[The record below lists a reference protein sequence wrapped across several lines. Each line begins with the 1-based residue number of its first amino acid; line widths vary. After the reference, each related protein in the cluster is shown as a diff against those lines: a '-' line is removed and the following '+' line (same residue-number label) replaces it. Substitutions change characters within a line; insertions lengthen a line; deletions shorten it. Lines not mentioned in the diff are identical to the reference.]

1 MPSSEP
7 GGGAANRDGIL
18 TSKVI
23 AYGLR
28 GSPWLALTYTESV
41 LEAFVI
47 PASDGPENIF

>member
-7 GGGAANRDGIL
+7 GGGWGANRDGIL

-28 GSPWLALTYTESV
+28 GSPWRALTYTESV
-41 LEAFVI
+41 LEAL
-47 PASDGPENIF
+47 